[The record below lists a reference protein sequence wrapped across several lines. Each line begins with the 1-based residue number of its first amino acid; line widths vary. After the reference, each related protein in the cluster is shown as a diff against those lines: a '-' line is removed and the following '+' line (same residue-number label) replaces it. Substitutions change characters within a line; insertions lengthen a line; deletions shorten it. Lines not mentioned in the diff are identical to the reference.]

1 MRRLD
6 PALAAHLASGAT
18 TLCDCWLLRRRDG
31 LLLGFTDHD
40 EAVAFDGMRFLPETA
55 LSASAAEAVTGMAA
69 GNFEVAGALRSDA
82 IDARDVAQGRF
93 DGAGLTRWRVNWAAP
108 AQRVKLFEGTLG
120 EITTEKG
127 GFLAEALGPASALN
141 RPLGRAYLGACDAAL
156 GDARCGVD
164 LGAPGMEGAGV
175 ADEFDAR
182 GLRVTGLDDFAPGWF
197 AHGVLRWTGGAN
209 AGEAVAV
216 RDDATAQGARLLT
229 LARTPGAPVARGD
242 AFVATAGCDKRF
254 ATCGEKFRA
263 AMNFRGFPH
272 MPGDDWIAA
281 SPAPGAAHD
290 GGSRHG

>member
-1 MRRLD
+1 MRSLD

-18 TLCDCWLLRRRDG
+18 TLCDCWLLLRRDG
-31 LLLGFTDHD
+31 LRLGFTDHD

-69 GNFEVAGALRSDA
+69 GNFEVAGALSSDA
-82 IDARDVAQGRF
+82 IAARDVARGLF

-108 AQRVKLFEGTLG
+108 EQRVKLFEGTLG

-127 GFLAEALGPASALN
+127 GFRAEALGPASALN

-164 LGAPGMEGAGV
+164 LDGPGLRGAGV
-175 ADEFDAR
+175 AQAFDAR
-182 GLRVTGLDDFAPGWF
+182 GLRATGLEGFASGWF
-197 AHGVLRWTGGAN
+197 AHGALRWTTGAN
-209 AGEAVAV
+209 AGDIAAV
-216 RDDATAQGARLLT
+216 RDDATSQGARMLT
-229 LARTPGAPVARGD
+229 LARTPEAPVAEGD

-254 ATCGEKFRA
+254 ATCAAKFGA